1 MLDLTTVDEILARC
15 EDTDAVV
22 RRKAIREAAG
32 HVRDNDRLRI
42 AVISVV
48 GRDEERDPAT
58 RRAAFD
64 AVAALFGSD
73 SLATRAVERSLH
85 SRVPKTRRDAVQ
97 LIIQSAHAGDPS
109 ATRLLAR
116 NLTIRKEQVREPLI
130 SAARELIDAG
140 RGEEMRD
147 QLLLQVESGRAAD
160 RILAADL
167 LEAAAVEVRDRAVQ
181 AGESASTA
189 SDGDAD
195 ADVALELPIPAPEA
209 RLTEPVVWT
218 IVRAVEESHLSP
230 DDDPLDMGEDPPL
243 PEWLTV
249 ADFAPGE
256 PPPAVIP
263 VMPDAPDDPDDPV
276 APEPEPRDPI
286 DLLVQLLSGLR
297 ERELYVF
304 AARSFTSEGRRT
316 LESIGSDFSVTRE
329 RIRQI
334 ESRANAKWRARFD
347 RPDYQ
352 PLRDF
357 AEKFSAHIG
366 SAVPL
371 SDERLSQVVDD
382 FCGGLASEHRTVVL
396 HIFLELTGYSRTEGW
411 LMRLSSE
418 DRDDLAAGV
427 AVLLEQWP
435 VVPLAEL
442 ARVLGGHEVAA
453 DHVEA
458 WCTQF
463 DRLRFIDAGALPRG
477 SSRDDFE
484 RLLRHRG
491 EPATVP
497 QLLEEA
503 RLTHLNP
510 RGARYEAIDDP
521 RFTRL
526 DRTATLAHRDWGFKG
541 YTHIT
546 DGLIDEL
553 ERRGG
558 VAPIGELCRVLAARY
573 GVSTASVRGRTAAP
587 IFMKTAAGKLAFRTE
602 DVPYEFKDDPA
613 TSGVCF
619 WHEDHWSLRMSV
631 TRNLLRGSG
640 REVPAQFAAQLG
652 CRPGGRQ
659 NVASAWG
666 SISLVWAEVT
676 PKPAMGSVG
685 PVLKETGARVGDL
698 LFVCHQPGGPE
709 VDLRVV
715 QRASP
720 GSLTVDQRIAGELGL
735 HTPIRSLND
744 VASAL
749 SVEHEGVPASIV
761 WRDVQEAHEGRPAL
775 DIGGLMA
782 ERFPEFAE
790 PSDAADAVDDAAAG

>member
-1 MLDLTTVDEILARC
+1 MLDLPIVDEILARF

-22 RRKAIREAAG
+22 RRKAIRKAAG

-48 GRDEERDPAT
+48 GRDEERDPAA
-58 RRAAFD
+58 RRAAFA
-64 AVAALFGSD
+64 AVAGLFGSD

-85 SRVPKTRRDAVQ
+85 SRVPTTRRNAVK
-97 LIIQSAHAGDPS
+97 LIIQAAHAGDSS

-116 NLTIRKEQVREPLI
+116 NLTIRKDQVRAPLI

-140 RGEEMRD
+140 RGEELKE
-147 QLLLQVESGRAAD
+147 QLLQQVESGRVTD

-167 LEAAAVEVRDRAVQ
+167 LEAAAVAARDRAVQ
-181 AGESASTA
+181 ASEPSSTT
-189 SDGDAD
+189 SDGDTE
-195 ADVALELPIPAPEA
+195 ADVPLGPSIPAPEA
-209 RLTEPVVWT
+209 RLGESVVWT
-218 IVRAVEESHLSP
+218 IVRAVEESHLPP
-230 DDDPLDMGEDPPL
+230 DADLVDTGEDPPL

-256 PPPAVIP
+256 PPPAVVP
-263 VMPDAPDDPDDPV
+263 VMPDPPDDPV

-316 LESIGSDFSVTRE
+316 LASIATDFSVTRE

-382 FCGGLASEHRTVVL
+382 FCGGLAPEQRTVVL
-396 HIFLELTGYSRTEGW
+396 RIFLDLAGYSQTEGW
-411 LMRLSSE
+411 LMRLSPE
-418 DRDDLAAGV
+418 DRDDLATSV
-427 AVLLEQWP
+427 AALFQQWP
-435 VVPLAEL
+435 VVPRAEL

-463 DRLRFIDAGALPRG
+463 NRLRFIDAGALPRG

-491 EPATVP
+491 EPASVP
-497 QLLEEA
+497 QLLAEA

-546 DGLIDEL
+546 DGLIEEL

-587 IFMKTAAGKLAFRTE
+587 IFMKTAAGELAFRTE

-619 WHEDHWSLRMSV
+619 WHEDHWSLRMLV

-666 SISLVWAEVT
+666 SVSLVWAEVT

-685 PVLKETGARVGDL
+685 PALRETGARVGDL
-698 LFVCHQPGGPE
+698 LFVCHLPGGPE
-709 VDLRVV
+709 VDLRLV
-715 QRASP
+715 QRAIP
-720 GSLTVDQRIAGELGL
+720 GPAPADQRIAGELGL

-761 WRDVQEAHEGRPAL
+761 WRDVQGAIEARPAL

-790 PSDAADAVDDAAAG
+790 PSDAVGAVDDAAAG